1 MDQEL
6 LAQSTRSEVG
16 PKSRVGGCRGCV
28 RCGKGTVR
36 ESSQELEAV
45 VFGWAVI
52 EAGTRHKRMVSGA
65 K

>member
-1 MDQEL
+1 M
-6 LAQSTRSEVG
+6 A
-16 PKSRVGGCRGCV
+16 
-28 RCGKGTVR
+28 KGTVR